1 MIYDIF
7 YISEN
12 TVNDLRWKS
21 FSKKFPSARK
31 LENVKSFN
39 DIKVKSFTKFFWIVW
54 DDLEIV
60 NDFVFDY
67 RIPKWDEEYI
77 HVYKNGKYYDGVG
90 LFPKNITVSDKEF
103 KNRFFIA
110 GKKEMDIIASN
121 PYPFDIF
128 FMSYSEPNADE
139 NYKKLCD
146 RFPRAKRVHGV
157 KGIHQAHIKAA
168 ELSETEMFWVVDA
181 DAEIVPE
188 FKFEF
193 EQLPFYD
200 RQRRDN
206 FLETVHVWTSKN
218 PVNHLRYGYGGVKLL
233 PKKLTLEMNTSK
245 PDMTT
250 SISDKFQVM
259 KQVSNITAFN
269 IDEFSTWRS
278 AFRECVKL
286 SSKSIDRNYDQ
297 ETETRLKVWCT
308 VGKNQPFGIY
318 SIGGALAG
326 YRYGTANVGDME
338 ALTKI
343 NNFDWLMEEYN
354 AWLPSL
360 EAYQTAN
367 NRYKKEENV
376 K

>member
-12 TVNDLRWKS
+12 SVNEERWKS
-21 FSKKFPSARK
+21 FSKKFPSSRK

-39 DIKVKSFTKFFWIVW
+39 DIKTKSFTKFFWTVW
-54 DDLEIV
+54 DDLEISE
-60 NDFVFDY
+60 DFKFDY

-77 HVYKNGKYYDGVG
+77 HVFKNGNYYDGIS

-110 GKKEMDIIASN
+110 GKKEMDVIASN
-121 PYPFDIF
+121 PRAFDIF

-139 NYKKLCD
+139 NYQKLIK

-168 ELSETEMFWVVDA
+168 ELSDTEMFWVVDA

-193 EQLPFYD
+193 DQIPYYD
-200 RQRRDN
+200 RQRRID
-206 FLETVHVWTSKN
+206 LTETVYVWTSKN

-233 PKKLTLEMNTSK
+233 PKELTINMDLSK

-250 SISDKFQVM
+250 SISNKFQVI
-259 KQVSNITAFN
+259 KKVSNITAFN

-278 AFRECVKL
+278 AFRECAKL

-297 ETETRLKVWCT
+297 ETETRLKVWCV
-308 VGKNQPFGIY
+308 VGKDQKFGLY

-326 YRYGTANVGDME
+326 YRYGTANIGDMQ
-338 ALTKI
+338 ALSKI
-343 NNFDWLMEEYN
+343 NDFDWLKEEYN
-354 AWLPSL
+354 EWLPSL
-360 EAYQTAN
+360 DAYLKTKD
-367 NRYKKEENV
+367 RYVNK
-376 K
+376 